1 MDPRVDAFLEMLA
14 VERGAARNTIESYT
28 RDLSDFAEFAAG
40 QGWRAA
46 DADAATCQGYMASLR
61 ARGLSA
67 RTAARRLSALRQFHL
82 FLLKEGVRSDDPTS
96 QLDTPRLP
104 KPLPKFLAEAE
115 VDALLAAAARKPGR
129 SGALARAA
137 LELLYATGMRISELL
152 SLPRAAL
159 GAKAE
164 VMIIKGKG
172 SKERMVPLSAAAKE
186 AASALLAATDA
197 KGPETTATDTKGA
210 AGKSARA
217 ESRWLFPGR
226 DPKRPLTRQ
235 SFFLLLKQVALEA
248 GLDPARVSPHVLRHS
263 FASHMLARGADLRS
277 LQMLLG
283 HADISTVQIYTHIQ
297 TERLRKQVEEHHPLS
312 EHWVDPAIGRVGCRD
327 RDEVRPVRSDG
338 RTRKDPRTSV
348 ALTGVEAKI
357 VFAPGICIA
366 RLCVD
371 Y

>member
-1 MDPRVDAFLEMLA
+1 MDPRVDAFLEMLT
-14 VERGAARNTIESYT
+14 VERGAARNTIASYT
-28 RDLSDFAEFAAG
+28 LDLDEFSEFAAG
-40 QGWRAA
+40 RGFPAVQ
-46 DADAATCQGYMASLR
+46 ADAATCQDYMASLH

-82 FLLKEGVRSDDPTS
+82 FLLREGVRNDDPTS

-115 VDALLAAAARKPGR
+115 VDALLAAAARKPNR

-137 LELLYATGMRISELL
+137 LELLYATGMRVSELL
-152 SLPRAAL
+152 SLPRSAL

-172 SKERMVPLSAAAKE
+172 SKERMVPLSSAAKE
-186 AASALLAATDA
+186 AASALLAI
-197 KGPETTATDTKGA
+197 TTA
-210 AGKSARA
+210 KSP
-217 ESRWLFPGR
+217 WLFPGR
-226 DPKRPLTRQ
+226 DPKQPLTRQ
-235 SFFLLLKQVALEA
+235 AFFLLLKQIALEA

-297 TERLRKQVEEHHPLS
+297 TERLRKEVEDHHPLS
-312 EHWVDPAIGRVGCRD
+312 ETWI
-327 RDEVRPVRSDG
+327 
-338 RTRKDPRTSV
+338 DPR
-348 ALTGVEAKI
+348 
-357 VFAPGICIA
+357 
-366 RLCVD
+366 
-371 Y
+371 